1 MAKQVSNIFV
11 AIKELSVGGKKYFTV
26 SQMAAIIN
34 RSTQTVYALVSKGNI
49 IRKMKSIKIAD
60 RVLIPVSE
68 LTQFPFTSC
77 GMNNKETVYYYNS
90 EGRIIEEEKK

>member
-1 MAKQVSNIFV
+1 
-11 AIKELSVGGKKYFTV
+11 
-26 SQMAAIIN
+26 MAAIIN